1 MGLFRKEVLEHRAGR
16 LHGDVHVA
24 LPLSW
29 QIIGYLMVGA
39 VVFGILFLSLAKY
52 SRIETVAGAIVP
64 NGGILR
70 IESRRAGVVS
80 SLSVEEGEL
89 VAAGQELAVIRTDE
103 NLMDGSGTSIAIL
116 QLLDQQADDLAFQEQ
131 QVRASVSAEIR
142 QLEARLSGLLQEMAE
157 LETQIEIQDRL
168 VVSAR
173 DELQLASGIAERG
186 FVSKSDLL
194 RREEAFLTRQQQATQ
209 LRRQL
214 SSLRSQVGQSQAL
227 VSQARADA
235 GSQIAALSGQ
245 RSEISQRQTNAE
257 AAGAVRLIAP
267 SAGRVTALV
276 ARPGQTA
283 RPDQPLMMIVP
294 TGAKLQAELRVP
306 SSAIG
311 FVRKGQEVRLAL
323 DAYPYQRFGTVPATT
338 ISVASAPTA
347 DADRDVGM
355 TSTYLVVAELERGS
369 LAAFG
374 DQQQLIPGMTLSAR
388 IVTEKQSLIEWL
400 FEPLFAVQKR

>member
-52 SRIETVAGAIVP
+52 SRIETVAGVIVP
-64 NGGILR
+64 NEGILR

>member
-64 NGGILR
+64 SEGILR
-70 IESRRAGVVS
+70 IESRRGGVVS

>member
-64 NGGILR
+64 NEGILR